1 MSKYKINKNKTN
13 KLTNMEE
20 NNIEAIYG
28 KGFLDKF
35 RGGNTDNNNNN
46 NNNNNNTSS
55 NEYQVDANDL
65 YGDLDVSAE
74 SQQLR
79 KAEAKCV
86 SLERKCQALNFENQR
101 LSDLLDR
108 TNDDKATLERNIS
121 ILYKTAKENIERLKK
136 QNGELQKQIEQQY
149 QQQRGGSSRP

>member
-28 KGFLDKF
+28 KGFLGINLEEEILIIIIITTIIIHHQTNIKLM
-35 RGGNTDNNNNN
+35 
-46 NNNNNNTSS
+46 
-55 NEYQVDANDL
+55 QNDL

-79 KAEAKCV
+79 KAEAKM
-86 SLERKCQALNFENQR
+86 
-101 LSDLLDR
+101 
-108 TNDDKATLERNIS
+108 
-121 ILYKTAKENIERLKK
+121 YH
-136 QNGELQKQIEQQY
+136 
-149 QQQRGGSSRP
+149 

>member
-1 MSKYKINKNKTN
+1 M
-13 KLTNMEE
+13 
-20 NNIEAIYG
+20 
-28 KGFLDKF
+28 
-35 RGGNTDNNNNN
+35 
-46 NNNNNNTSS
+46 
-55 NEYQVDANDL
+55 
-65 YGDLDVSAE
+65 
-74 SQQLR
+74 
-79 KAEAKCV
+79 
-86 SLERKCQALNFENQR
+86 NFENQR

>member
-1 MSKYKINKNKTN
+1 M
-13 KLTNMEE
+13 
-20 NNIEAIYG
+20 
-28 KGFLDKF
+28 
-35 RGGNTDNNNNN
+35 R
-46 NNNNNNTSS
+46 
-55 NEYQVDANDL
+55 
-65 YGDLDVSAE
+65 

-86 SLERKCQALNFENQR
+86 SLEVQALNFENQR
-101 LSDLLDR
+101 IMDR

-136 QNGELQKQIEQQY
+136 QNEELQKQIEQQH

>member
-35 RGGNTDNNNNN
+35 RGGNTDNN

-108 TNDDKATLERNIS
+108 TNDDKAIVERNIS

-136 QNGELQKQIEQQY
+136 QNEELQKQIEQQR